1 MIFGLT
7 GNTRKESLWEPVIGL
22 MAHFR
27 GTGTPFRLHADLAKG
42 LAERGILPAD
52 EAATLSATPLAECC
66 DMVLSFGGDG
76 TLLNTAA
83 EIGDRG
89 TPILGVN
96 IGRLGFLAHI
106 EVSQLAAVVPRI
118 AAGYYV
124 IEPRMVLDAKAHG
137 ATLPQRWALNEVVIQ
152 REGEASLIAIEV
164 LVDGV
169 EVNTYWADGLIIATP
184 TGSTAYS
191 LAVGGPIVYPGSGT
205 ILLTPIAPHTL
216 TVRPMVLPD
225 KVRIEARVVDHDG
238 PFVFTVDGRSTRLE
252 DDDKRLT
259 IRRASHTVNIVR
271 LPEQDFFSTLR
282 AKLMWGARKS

>member
-1 MIFGLT
+1 MVFGVT
-7 GNTRKESLWEPVIGL
+7 GNIGKESLWDPVVGLIG
-22 MAHFR
+22 HFR
-27 GTGTPFRLHADLAKG
+27 ASGQPFRLHADVAAG
-42 LAERGILPAD
+42 LVERGV
-52 EAATLSATPLAECC
+52 LSAEEALEKAPGPLADGC
-66 DMVLSFGGDG
+66 DLVLSFGGDG

-106 EVSQLAAVVPRI
+106 EVAQLAGAIPRI

-124 IEPRMVLDAKAHG
+124 IEPRMVLDAEAQG
-137 ATLPQRWALNEVVIQ
+137 VDLPRRWALNEVVIQ

-164 LVDGV
+164 TVDGTV
-169 EVNTYWADGLIIATP
+169 VNTYWADGLIIATP

-225 KVRIEARVVDHDG
+225 RVRIEARVVDHDG
-238 PFVFTVDGRSTRLE
+238 PFVITVDGRSARLE
-252 DDDKRLT
+252 RNGTTLS
-259 IRRASHTVNIVR
+259 IRKAHHTVNIVR